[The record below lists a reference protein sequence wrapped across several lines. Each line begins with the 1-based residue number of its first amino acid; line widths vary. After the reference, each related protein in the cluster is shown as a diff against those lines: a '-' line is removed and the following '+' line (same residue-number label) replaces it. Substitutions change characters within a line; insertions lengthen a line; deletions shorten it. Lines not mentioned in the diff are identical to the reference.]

1 MPVFRQTLSDE
12 QIVTLGNYVQTMYGN
27 PDVKVT
33 AEQVTTLRNGGA
45 PSNLI
50 GLARAG
56 IIVGVLVLLAL
67 LLWWRGRR
75 RKDVQ
80 AP

>member
-1 MPVFRQTLSDE
+1 
-12 QIVTLGNYVQTMYGN
+12 MYGN
-27 PDVKVT
+27 PAIKVT

-75 RKDVQ
+75 RKETS
-80 AP
+80 AA